1 MMPIVLR
8 FIEEHKDKL
17 QGKVIEI
24 GSYNVNGSVRDVI
37 HVTLGVDMREGPGV
51 DLVCPVEALDLPPES
66 FDACV
71 STDTLEHVKDW
82 RGFIRKTWDLVKP
95 NGWLVMTMAHQRKGR
110 HAYPDDYWRMTPE
123 NILMIYPEASV
134 FELSKEGKKPSSLA
148 WVVQKKGILGNLEF
162 EPCPVP

>member
-1 MMPIVLR
+1 MMPVVLK
-8 FIEEHKDKL
+8 FIEEHKNKL

-37 HVTLGVDMREGPGV
+37 DVSLGVDMREGPGV
-51 DLVCPVEALDLPPES
+51 DLVCPVEYLDLPNES

-82 RGFIRKTWDLVKP
+82 RGFIRKTWGLVKDG
-95 NGWLVMTMAHQRKGR
+95 GWLVMTMAHPRKGR

-123 NILMIYPEASV
+123 DISRIYPGALV
-134 FELSKEGKKPSSLA
+134 IELAKPGKKPSSLA
-148 WVVQKKGILGNLEF
+148 WVVQKKGELGSLDF
-162 EPCPVP
+162 EPWPVP